1 MSKINIEDLISKVR
15 DRFELVILSSTR
27 ASQLNRGLPSIINL
41 KNKNQKNIVTALY
54 EIAYNY
60 LDISELRK
68 TTFINF
74 KYKGAQPYKY
84 NQLSKTIFNISNKKY
99 DKNTIYSDD

>member
-60 LDISELRK
+60 LDISGRRK
-68 TTFINF
+68 TTIKHKFVRCIQ
-74 KYKGAQPYKY
+74 YME
-84 NQLSKTIFNISNKKY
+84 
-99 DKNTIYSDD
+99 IYHAD